1 MISIHILLSL
11 LLVHIAAA
19 QSGHA
24 VNSHGHSLTKRAEFT
39 PGPNGICYTYTIQSG
54 ETCAKLAERYQIT
67 TSNIETW
74 NTGAWAWSGCANV
87 KQGDF
92 VCLSSG
98 SLPMPVALPHA
109 TCGPQVPGT
118 RRPDK
123 YSDLGSLNPCPSNQ
137 CCGPL
142 GTCGTS
148 SSFCEAGKG
157 CISNCG
163 VKSVAK
169 ETTTKEATSMVTSK
183 TTVAKATSKANSKVT
198 SKTTSKTSVSTTTAP
213 KTTTA
218 TTKSKTTTTTK
229 PKTTEKAMVTMTSIK
244 VIYTSTTSSLD
255 PLATWQIAIYEN
267 KKCKGDY
274 FSVQG
279 HEPMNNPGCLVF
291 KDNTKTEISDTTTSC
306 RWWTDDG
313 LHWDTCS
320 TSKLIS
326 PKSWFITAGQCIMY
340 RGKHCMEEDYLG
352 QTYGAFKGCQS
363 ESTGAMSP
371 QRKGYMKDN
380 AGDWG
385 SMKCY
390 YTPKW

>member
-1 MISIHILLSL
+1 MHIPLSL

-24 VNSHGHSLTKRAEFT
+24 GNSHGHSPTKRAAFA
-39 PGPNGICYTYTIQSG
+39 PGPDGICHTYTIQSG
-54 ETCAKLAERYQIT
+54 ETCAMLAERYQIT

-74 NTGAWAWSGCANV
+74 NTGAWDWSGCANV

-92 VCLSSG
+92 VCLTSG

-118 RRPDK
+118 RRPGE

-148 SSFCEAGKG
+148 SSFCDANKG

-163 VKSVAK
+163 VKSAAK
-169 ETTTKEATSMVTSK
+169 ETTTKKVTSIVTSKATIAKSTSSK
-183 TTVAKATSKANSKVT
+183 TTVAKATSKTA
-198 SKTTSKTSVSTTTAP
+198 VSTTTTP
-213 KTTTA
+213 KTTTT

-229 PKTTEKAMVTMTSIK
+229 PETTKQAMVTMTSIK
-244 VIYTSTTSSLD
+244 VIYTSKKTTSSLD
-255 PLATWQIAIYEN
+255 PQATWQIAIYEDD
-267 KKCKGDY
+267 KCNGDY

-279 HEPMNNPGCLVF
+279 HEPMNSPGCVVF
-291 KDNTKTEISDTTTSC
+291 KDNTKTNISDTTTSC
-306 RWWTDDG
+306 RWWTEGG
-313 LHWDTCS
+313 LHWHTCS
-320 TSKLIS
+320 TSKLVS
-326 PKSWFITAGQCIMY
+326 PKSWFITAGQCVMY
-340 RGKHCMEEDYLG
+340 RNKQCKEEDYLG
-352 QTYGAFKGCQS
+352 QTYGSFKGCES

-371 QRKGYMKDN
+371 QRPGYMKDN

-385 SMKCY
+385 SMQCY